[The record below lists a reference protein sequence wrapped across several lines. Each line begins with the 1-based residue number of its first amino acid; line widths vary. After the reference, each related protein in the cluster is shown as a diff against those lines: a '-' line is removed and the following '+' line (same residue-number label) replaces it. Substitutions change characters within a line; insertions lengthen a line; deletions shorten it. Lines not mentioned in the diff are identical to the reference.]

1 MTGARAAWLCSLL
14 CGCAGAAPTIL
25 PDLDGR
31 AQAPLTVAAGQL
43 HVLFFVSQECPIANS
58 YAPRIAELAAGWPG
72 AVRTFVV
79 HVDPDLTVA
88 AATAHARDY
97 ALPAPILLD
106 PAQSLATAL
115 GITHTPEVA
124 VLTTGGLAY
133 RGRIDDRW
141 GDLGEK
147 SQEPETHDLR
157 DAVAALLADRTI
169 ATPRTEPV
177 GCLLPEA
184 QR

>member
-1 MTGARAAWLCSLL
+1 MIGARAVWLCALFA
-14 CGCAGAAPTIL
+14 GCVAAPTTAL
-25 PDLDGR
+25 DLDG
-31 AQAPLTVAAGQL
+31 QAHTPLGVAPGHV

-58 YAPRIAELAAGWPG
+58 YAPRIAELAAGWPA

-88 AATAHARDY
+88 AVAAHARDY

-106 PAQSLATAL
+106 PTHALATAL
-115 GITHTPEVA
+115 GITHTPEAA
-124 VLTTGGLAY
+124 VLTNGGLAY

-141 GDLGEK
+141 SDLGAK
-147 SQEPETHDLR
+147 SQEPATHELR
-157 DAVAALLADRTI
+157 DAVVALLAGHPI